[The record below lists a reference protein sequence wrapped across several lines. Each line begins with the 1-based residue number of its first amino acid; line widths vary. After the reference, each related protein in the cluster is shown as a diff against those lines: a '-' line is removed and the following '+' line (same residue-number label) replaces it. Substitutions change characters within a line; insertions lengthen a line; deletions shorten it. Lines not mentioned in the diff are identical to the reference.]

1 MQISEEDSKFLAKQ
15 MGLCWHEW
23 EFISSYALCADESD
37 YKCKICGKF
46 KSTDNRPDFTTWEG
60 FGKVKEFIDSQTW
73 EREFYEWLE
82 ERGLARVE
90 DGFRFLSNGLI
101 GPALIPEVV
110 KFLRERKEKKDA

>member
-60 FGKVKEFIDSQTW
+60 FGKVWEWARDKDWWIEFVYQAKGDSVID
-73 EREFYEWLE
+73 L
-82 ERGLARVE
+82 L
-90 DGFRFLSNGLI
+90 DNLI
-101 GPALIPEVV
+101 GPALIPELV